1 MELDEICKEY
11 FNDVK
16 PKHMR
21 SFTETTPEGN
31 TISGYICHKPN
42 KYLGS
47 LLITSVNGEEVTQF
61 VQSMPK
67 IHYFSDERDIHRD
80 YISLCFEKLDGTCL
94 ILYPL
99 FNQKGELIE
108 VVPKTRG
115 RAVADSHFT
124 ELYRKVDQ
132 KPIRDYYEKHTGI
145 LIFELYGIINQHEII
160 HYGAGIDLRLI
171 AIYDN
176 GEFHNT
182 PIEMKYYGFR
192 KPDLMFRIY
201 CKDNEWFVECT
212 SNKFKQYLGREIYNF
227 PTNIDAV
234 DGVQHLLEK
243 LNKEYINYN
252 GIRATE
258 GVVINTVNAGEQHKW
273 LKCKPRDIENEHRS
287 VNGIPHSSITKE
299 VLKYFDEYGAEV
311 KEIYLKDKNHHTEYL
326 HRMLSEEY
334 SDELIQKSKK
344 KIERVFMQIWDAKEV
359 PVSIHNI
366 CDELV
371 EEYGNKGIKH
381 CIRMFAQK
389 YPQKKKQAR
398 MVYSTLE
405 VVFNKKGLD
414 LNGEP
419 LKKNN

>member
-1 MELDEICKEY
+1 MA
-11 FNDVK
+11 F
-16 PKHMR
+16 
-21 SFTETTPEGN
+21 
-31 TISGYICHKPN
+31 
-42 KYLGS
+42 
-47 LLITSVNGEEVTQF
+47 
-61 VQSMPK
+61 
-67 IHYFSDERDIHRD
+67 
-80 YISLCFEKLDGTCL
+80 
-94 ILYPL
+94 
-99 FNQKGELIE
+99 
-108 VVPKTRG
+108 
-115 RAVADSHFT
+115 
-124 ELYRKVDQ
+124 
-132 KPIRDYYEKHTGI
+132 
-145 LIFELYGIINQHEII
+145 
-160 HYGAGIDLRLI
+160 
-171 AIYDN
+171 
-176 GEFHNT
+176 
-182 PIEMKYYGFR
+182 
-192 KPDLMFRIY
+192 
-201 CKDNEWFVECT
+201 
-212 SNKFKQYLGREIYNF
+212 
-227 PTNIDAV
+227 
-234 DGVQHLLEK
+234 
-243 LNKEYINYN
+243 
-252 GIRATE
+252 
-258 GVVINTVNAGEQHKW
+258 
-273 LKCKPRDIENEHRS
+273 
-287 VNGIPHSSITKE
+287 ITKE